1 MTATNLKLP
10 EIDGIDKNILELL
23 QNDAKITIKEISVK
37 VGKSPTAIRSR
48 IVRLEENL
56 IKKYVALIDCRQLG
70 YREMVIASLRVNSS
84 EPLERIKRHIESME
98 KIKFAYIVTGE
109 YPLFIMAKCLD
120 HEDSMGLIEKLR
132 NLPGVEEIKTQI
144 VLDRIKEDH
153 TIIIPEPI
161 DKD

>member
-10 EIDGIDKNILELL
+10 EIDGIDKDILELL

-84 EPLERIKRHIESME
+84 EPLERIKEYIECME

-109 YPLFIMAKCLD
+109 YPLFIMAKCMD
-120 HEDSMGLIEKLR
+120 HEDSMVLIEKLR

-153 TIIIPEPI
+153 TIIIPEQET
-161 DKD
+161 